1 MLLESNYLCVSQ
13 QKGKSSKVKH
23 FKDSIISRLN
33 FLCYIYTY
41 ILIYNF
47 KCQQFN
53 NALLPPKLNGLF
65 VREFGTH
72 AAMTVAI
79 CISKNP
85 VFNPGRDE
93 TCNGDQR

>member
-1 MLLESNYLCVSQ
+1 MLLESYHLCVSQ

-23 FKDSIISRLN
+23 LKNNIISRLN

-47 KCQQFN
+47 KFLQFN
-53 NALLPPKLNGLF
+53 NALIPPKLNGF

-85 VFNPGRDE
+85 AFNPGRDE